1 MRSLL
6 LCFILLSGLCS
17 TLSSIAAEG
26 PYGKVRLDEITSI
39 YDGDTFRA
47 TIRDWPA
54 VIGHRVP
61 VRIAGIDTPELRDKR
76 PAVRALALRAK
87 QFSVQRLRAARYV
100 ELRNIRRDK
109 YFRLL
114 GDVWVDGNDLG
125 AMLIRAGLAK
135 PYDGGTKSVW

>member
-17 TLSSIAAEG
+17 PVSSIAAEG

-54 VIGHRVP
+54 VIGRRVP
-61 VRIAGIDTPELRDKR
+61 VRIALDPLPEGLL
-76 PAVRALALRAK
+76 LAAGTTCTVVLED
-87 QFSVQRLRAARYV
+87 ARG
-100 ELRNIRRDK
+100 ERSWWDA
-109 YFRLL
+109 FWQ
-114 GDVWVDGNDLG
+114 G
-125 AMLIRAGLAK
+125 
-135 PYDGGTKSVW
+135 

>member
-6 LCFILLSGLCS
+6 LRCILLLGLCS
-17 TLSSIAAEG
+17 TPVAMAAEG

-54 VIGHRVP
+54 VIGRRVP

-76 PAVRALALRAK
+76 PAVRALALKAK
-87 QFSVQRLRAARYV
+87 QFSVQRLRSARHV

-114 GDVWVDGNDLG
+114 GDVWVDGSNLG

>member
-6 LCFILLSGLCS
+6 LRLLLLFGFCS
-17 TLSSIAAEG
+17 TPLAAEG

-47 TIRDWPA
+47 TIRGWPE

-76 PAVRALALRAK
+76 PAVRALALKAK
-87 QFSVQRLRAARYV
+87 QFSVQRLRSARHI
-100 ELRNIRRDK
+100 ELRNIHRDK

-114 GDVWVDGNDLG
+114 GDVWVDGSDLG

-135 PYDGGTKSVW
+135 PYEGGAKSLW